1 MYILLDYYFPELRL
15 AVEID
20 PELHTPEKDKL
31 RDKYLEN
38 LGIRVKRI
46 NGLHK
51 PGVQKKE
58 FRELTK
64 FMRETG
70 TKPLLSFDFQKDTR
84 DWIMQKSDWDLYE
97 P

>member
-1 MYILLDYYFPELRL
+1 M
-15 AVEID
+15 
-20 PELHTPEKDKL
+20 
-31 RDKYLEN
+31 
-38 LGIRVKRI
+38 KRI